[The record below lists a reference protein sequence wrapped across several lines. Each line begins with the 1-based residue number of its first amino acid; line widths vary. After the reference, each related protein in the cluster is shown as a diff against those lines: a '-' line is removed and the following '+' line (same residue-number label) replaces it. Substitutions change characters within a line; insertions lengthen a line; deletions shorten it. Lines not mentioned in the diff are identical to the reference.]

1 MRELTLRELDVVESF
16 GALGIQVAL
25 QELTKT
31 GREKSI
37 MDAVFS
43 IRELLSSNGLHD
55 YSAQGQGQEHKIIL
69 GAHWLAAH
77 EIGDVEV
84 SLYRPTTK
92 NGDPRIWIKGLKGE
106 SADHDVLAF
115 WVVEERLWSCNL
127 SRISRMDGSRERLFD
142 LFQKESEG
150 QLSEVAEE
158 LLSKLRVIA
167 QQGWIR
173 SLRAGDTG
181 IGYTLETE
189 LGISANSSKTP
200 DYKGIEIKSY
210 RANRG
215 NRKNLFAKVANWKAS
230 KLKSSAEVLSHFGYE
245 RDGVLK
251 LYCTISSKVYN
262 SQGLRLVVDSEDGC
276 LYETSNQEDLSRFL
290 TWRLDDL
297 KSSLLQKHKETF
309 WVKAESR
316 KINDAEEFRYLSVTH
331 TRKPLVN
338 NLPFAIEQ
346 GVVTLD
352 HLIKKGS
359 RGVSEKGPL
368 FKMKEGHED
377 ILFPRQ
383 VQHSLLI

>member
-43 IRELLSSNGLHD
+43 IRELLSGKGLHD
-55 YSAQGQGQEHKIIL
+55 YSIQRQGQEHKVIL
-69 GAHWLAAH
+69 GAHWLASNEVA
-77 EIGDVEV
+77 EVEV
-84 SLYRPTTK
+84 SLYRPSTK
-92 NGDPRIWIKGLKGE
+92 KGDPRIWIKGLKGK

-115 WVVEERLWSCNL
+115 WVVEKKLWSCNL
-127 SRISRMDGSRERLFD
+127 SRTSRMDGSREWLSN

-158 LLSKLRVIA
+158 LLSKLRIIA
-167 QQGWIR
+167 QRGWIR
-173 SLRAGDTG
+173 SLRTGDTG

-189 LGISANSSKTP
+189 LGIQANSSKTP

-210 RANRG
+210 RANRA

-262 SQGLRLVVDSEDGC
+262 SQGLRLLVDSEDGC
-276 LYETSNQEDLSRFL
+276 LFETSDQEDLSRFL

-316 KINDAEEFRYLSVTH
+316 KNDGVEEFRYLSVTQ
-331 TRKPLVN
+331 TRKPLVD

-352 HLIKKGS
+352 HLIKRGS

-368 FKMKEGHED
+368 FKIKDGHED
-377 ILFPRQ
+377 ILFPHQ
-383 VQHSLLI
+383 VEHSLLI